1 MKVGLL
7 MPRGDYESTP
17 CVKSLAEEIAA
28 GGIDVDIFTIENKA
42 FPAPEVNQ
50 NEKGIRI
57 LYCPFI
63 KQDSFWEDV
72 SLVTSLFSIWVYYH
86 MLISRHRY
94 IVACGIRA
102 LFIAG
107 FYSLFTGKKVI
118 YNSLELYI
126 DREIEKPFR
135 KLYKRAEGFFNRR
148 VERSIT
154 QDEKRASI
162 LAYENKLDI
171 ESILIFPNSTRGPS
185 KRKPPEYKEQL
196 IKKYSLPKDAKIILY
211 AGSFFESWAL
221 IEPLLRSFESW
232 PDDWFLMLHSRMNSS
247 DVDEACE
254 RLSLSDSKNLILSND
269 SLTNRDYEYL
279 VQGCDVGI
287 ALYNAEE
294 SDNIKYVGLSSGK
307 IAQYLKYGLPIIV
320 NDLPVWDEL
329 IPKYGCGAVI
339 NTGEDITES
348 LGAIFGTY
356 GDYQDGAIK
365 AFDELFTLENFTPEI
380 LRALGAPSV

>member
-28 GGIDVDIFTIENKA
+28 GGIDVDIFTIKNKA
-42 FPAPEVNQ
+42 FPVPEVNQ

-107 FYSLFTGKKVI
+107 FYSLFTGKKII

-126 DREIEKPFR
+126 DREIEKPSR
-135 KLYKRAEGFFNRR
+135 KLYKRVEGFFNRR

-185 KRKPPEYKEQL
+185 KRKSPEHKERL
-196 IKKYSLPKDAKIILY
+196 IKKYSLPEDSRIILY
-211 AGSFFESWAL
+211 AGSFFETWAL
-221 IEPLLRSFESW
+221 IEPLLRSFETW
-232 PDDWFLMLHSRMNSS
+232 PKNWFLMLHSRMNSS
-247 DVDEACE
+247 DVDGACE
-254 RLSLSDSKNLILSND
+254 RLSLSGSRNMLLSND

-279 VQGCDVGI
+279 VQGCDVGV
-287 ALYNAEE
+287 ALYNGDE

-320 NDLPVWDEL
+320 NDLPAWDEI
-329 IPKYGCGAVI
+329 IPKYNCGGVI
-339 NTGEDITES
+339 TTGEDITRALNSIFTNYEAS
-348 LGAIFGTY
+348 QKGAISV
-356 GDYQDGAIK
+356 
-365 AFDELFTLENFTPEI
+365 FDEFFTLKKFTPSI
-380 LRALGAPSV
+380 LDALNS